1 MALTAL
7 SATPLLRRTSSAY
20 RSAPSVRSTRASAA
34 ARRPVTAGPDLSGRP
49 VSDPPRATGPNTV
62 QTIDVPRFFL
72 HRQNLDNPIHLQL
85 ALELPAGH
93 SLPEA
98 AIARFAH
105 RFITEYP
112 KSVMWE
118 TLNNELVGALLLKY
132 PQVTGVKSSF
142 QVGSSDLIPMLR
154 SSIVEQHQHGPRQES
169 FEFVE
174 PRVQLAGLPG
184 HVLDL
189 RAKLAYQPG
198 ASSDTYPDYRLILDF
213 AIAFLNANLK
223 PGGNVDDAL
232 QALQPAMLKAFPVL
246 ASGDL
251 ELVPVR
257 DVPGFATAATH

>member
-7 SATPLLRRTSSAY
+7 RATPLLRRTSSTH
-20 RSAPSVRSTRASAA
+20 RSVPSIRRAPHRARQAV
-34 ARRPVTAGPDLSGRP
+34 PTGPDLTGKP
-49 VSDPPRATGPNTV
+49 VSGAPRSAGSSSV
-62 QTIDVPRFFL
+62 QNVDVPRFFL
-72 HRQNLDNPIHLQL
+72 HQQNLDNPIHLQL

-93 SLPEA
+93 ALPES

-105 RFITEYP
+105 RFIAEYP

-118 TLNNELVGALLLKY
+118 TLNNELVAALLLKY
-132 PQVTGVKSSF
+132 PQLAGVKSSF

-154 SSIVEQHQHGPRQES
+154 ASIVEQPQHGARKES

-213 AIAFLNANLK
+213 AVAFLNSNLK

-232 QALQPAMLKAFPVL
+232 KALQPALLGAFPVL
-246 ASGDL
+246 ASGEI

-257 DVPGFATAATH
+257 EVPGFATAPATAH